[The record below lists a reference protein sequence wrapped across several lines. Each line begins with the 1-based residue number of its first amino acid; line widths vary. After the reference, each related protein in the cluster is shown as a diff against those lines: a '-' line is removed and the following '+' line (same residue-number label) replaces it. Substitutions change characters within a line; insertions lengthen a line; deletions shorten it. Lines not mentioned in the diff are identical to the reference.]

1 MGKRNFKTTVLSF
14 FVLFAMAVAVGFLY
28 LLEREEIYATIKNNN
43 KKLVSNEQESHSQ
56 ITEKWSEVLTD
67 ISVHR
72 DFLSY
77 VNSYVLNNGNI
88 SADAQGNVEH
98 LFSDV
103 SRFDA
108 NSIHRIRFIDANG
121 FERAMAEQGSVV
133 RDYQNVA
140 EEPYFKQ
147 SISRGKNTTFNFDF
161 DNQRSTAFIHL
172 FYPILSGNQT
182 VGVLTVSVDIKALL
196 QKYEHFLSAN
206 LMQHVIM
213 LSRQGEVIY
222 SLPNRNYSPK
232 EIKRIFGLIKQSNA
246 KSHVIEYQNN
256 IWSYFKNEDLNFYIL
271 FEAKGKEL
279 LLQLNHKYRTLA
291 FVVGCGALL
300 LLLVIFATTRRG
312 INESSLASSNRAMND
327 QRSFHFSS
335 ISDEIR
341 PPINTLLGSLS
352 TLTEVSKLDEKQQF
366 YVGSAKKSADYLLEL
381 VNEFQD
387 FSKINK
393 GEFQLEEIEFDL
405 RTTIHDVAELMSAQ
419 AYKKGLEVSCLVNS
433 NVPLRVIGDATRL
446 RQVMINLI
454 SFAVEYTEHGEISIF
469 VSSKGNDDENKTI
482 IIDIS
487 DTGNIVDQ
495 ETMLEHF
502 KLLTDVRNY
511 NKPSYGSKGLGL
523 ALSTQILEMM
533 KGDIEVKE
541 NNSGGNT
548 FAIQLPM
555 KVGRVGEPAK
565 PKDNLANKRVLVI
578 GEVERNRLSLSKA
591 LGTWG
596 MSGASMEEFS
606 RVTNVLREAKFNNK
620 DFRVCMI
627 DVSLSSSSE
636 KAFSVV
642 KEIRKEF
649 TESELAVIILTGQG
663 KPGDAKI
670 ANELG
675 VQAYLTK
682 PLTRDTVH
690 DSLLEVLG
698 VTAPNAAKIVT
709 RHTLK
714 EGSNKG
720 IPKIL
725 VAEFDVEDQKRLVK
739 FFKKK
744 GYLIDV
750 ALNGDMVDTAIK
762 IYNYSLILLDIQLPR
777 LDIFRFASDF
787 RQSEQIYNQS
797 IDIDSQSQKRV
808 PIIAIVERSDG
819 VEIEKCKKLG
829 LDDLVLKPINE
840 TELDVLVQDYLEL
853 NKTA

>member
-1 MGKRNFKTTVLSF
+1 MGRRNFKTTVLSF
-14 FVLFAMAVAVGFLY
+14 FVLLAMAVAVGFLY
-28 LLEREEIYATIKNNN
+28 LLEREEIYATIKKNDQE
-43 KKLVSNEQESHSQ
+43 LVSKEQKFHSQ
-56 ITEKWSEVLTD
+56 LTEKWSEVLTE

-77 VNSYVLNNGNI
+77 VNSYVFDKGNI
-88 SADAQGNVEH
+88 SAEAQGNIEH
-98 LFSDV
+98 LFSEV
-103 SRFDA
+103 TRFESNA
-108 NSIHRIRFIDANG
+108 IHRIRFVDVNG
-121 FERAMAEQGSVV
+121 FERAVAEKGSIV

-140 EEPYFKQ
+140 EEPFFKQ
-147 SISRGKNTTFNFDF
+147 SIKQEKNTRFNFVF
-161 DNQRSTAFIHL
+161 DSQLSTAFIHL
-172 FYPILSGNQT
+172 SHPVLSRNQT
-182 VGVLTVSVDIKALL
+182 VGVLTVSIDINALL
-196 QKYEHFLSAN
+196 QKYAYFLSAN

-213 LSRQGEVIY
+213 LSKQGEVIF

-232 EIKRIFGLIKQSNA
+232 EIKRVFGVIKQSNA
-246 KSHVIEYQNN
+246 KSLVVEYQNN
-256 IWSYFKNEDLNFYIL
+256 VWSYLENEELNFYIL
-271 FEAKGKEL
+271 FEAKGKEFL
-279 LLQLNHKYRTLA
+279 SQLNYKYRMFA
-291 FVVGCGALL
+291 IVVSCGALL
-300 LLLVIFATTRRG
+300 LLIVIFTTTRRG
-312 INESSLASSNRAMND
+312 VYESSLVSSKRAMKD

-352 TLTEVSKLDEKQQF
+352 TLTEVSKLDEKQKF
-366 YVGSAKKSADYLLEL
+366 YVGAAKKSADYLLEL

-387 FSKINK
+387 FSKINQ

-454 SFAVEYTEHGEISIF
+454 SFAVKYTEHGEISIF
-469 VSSKGNDDENKTI
+469 VSAKGNDYANKTI
-482 IIDIS
+482 NIDIS

-511 NKPSYGSKGLGL
+511 NQPSYNSKGLGL

-533 KGDIEVKE
+533 KGEIEVKE
-541 NNSGGNT
+541 NNAGGNT

-565 PKDNLANKRVLVI
+565 PKDNLANKRVLI
-578 GEVERNRLSLSKA
+578 AGEVERNRLSLSKA

-596 MSGASMEEFS
+596 MSGASMDEFS
-606 RVTNVLREAKFNNK
+606 RVSNVLREAKFNNK
-620 DFRVCMI
+620 DFRVCII

-642 KEIRKEF
+642 KKIRKEF
-649 TESELAVIILTGQG
+649 SESELAVIILTGQG

-670 ANELG
+670 AKELG

-682 PLTRDTVH
+682 PLTRDAVH

-698 VTAPNAAKIVT
+698 VTASNAAKIVT

-725 VAEFDVEDQKRLVK
+725 VAEFDAEDQKRLVK

-744 GYLIDV
+744 GFLIDV
-750 ALNGDMVDTAIK
+750 ALNGNMVDSAVK
-762 IYNYSLILLDIQLPR
+762 INNYSMILLDIRLPR
-777 LDIFRFASDF
+777 LDVFRFARDF
-787 RQSEQIYNQS
+787 RQSEHIYNQS
-797 IDIDSQSQKRV
+797 IDIDSQSQKHV
-808 PIIAIVERSDG
+808 PIIAIVNRSDS
-819 VEIEKCKKLG
+819 VEIEKCKKSG
-829 LDDLVLKPINE
+829 LDDLVLKPIIE
-840 TELDVLVQDYLEL
+840 TELDTLVQDYLEL
-853 NKTA
+853 HKTA

>member
-1 MGKRNFKTTVLSF
+1 MGRRNFKTTVLSF
-14 FVLFAMAVAVGFLY
+14 FVLLAMATAVGFLY
-28 LLEREEIYATIKNNN
+28 LLEREEIYATIKKNDQE
-43 KKLVSNEQESHSQ
+43 LVDKEQKYHNGL
-56 ITEKWSEVLTD
+56 TEQWSEVLTE

-72 DFLSY
+72 DFLSF
-77 VNSYVLNNGNI
+77 VNAYIVDKANI
-88 SADAQGNVEH
+88 SAETQGNIEH
-98 LFSDV
+98 LFSEITRFESNAIHSVRFVDV
-103 SRFDA
+103 
-108 NSIHRIRFIDANG
+108 NG
-121 FERAMAEQGSVV
+121 FERAMAEKGSIV

-140 EEPYFKQ
+140 EEPFFKQ
-147 SISRGKNTTFNFDF
+147 SISQEKNTRFNVVFDS
-161 DNQRSTAFIHL
+161 QLSTAFMHL
-172 FYPILSGNQT
+172 SHPVLSRNQT
-182 VGVLTVSVDIKALL
+182 VGVLTVSIDINSLL
-196 QKYEHFLSAN
+196 QKYGYFISAN

-213 LSRQGEVIY
+213 LSKQGEVIY
-222 SLPNRNYSPK
+222 AIPNRNYSPK
-232 EIKRIFGLIKQSNA
+232 EIKKVFGVIKQNNA
-246 KSHVIEYQNN
+246 KSLVVEYQNN
-256 IWSYFKNEDLNFYIL
+256 IWSYLANEELGFYIL

-279 LLQLNHKYRTLA
+279 LSQLNYKYNILA
-291 FVVGCGALL
+291 IVVSSGALL

-312 INESSLASSNRAMND
+312 VSENLMSSKRAMKD

-352 TLTEVSKLDEKQQF
+352 TLTEVSKLDEKQLF
-366 YVGSAKKSADYLLEL
+366 YVGAAKKSADYLLEL

-405 RTTIHDVAELMSAQ
+405 RTTVHDVAELMSAQ

-454 SFAVEYTEHGEISIF
+454 SFAVKYTEHGEISIF
-469 VSSKGNDDENKTI
+469 VSSKGNDYANKTI
-482 IIDIS
+482 NIDIS

-511 NKPSYGSKGLGL
+511 NQPSYGSKGLGL

-533 KGDIEVKE
+533 DGEIDVKE
-541 NNSGGNT
+541 NNAGGNT

-565 PKDNLANKRVLVI
+565 PKDNLANKRVLIV

-596 MSGASMEEFS
+596 MSGASMDEFS
-606 RVTNVLREAKFNNK
+606 RVSNVLREAKFNNK

-627 DVSLSSSSE
+627 DVSLSSSSD

-642 KEIRKEF
+642 KKIRKEF
-649 TESELAVIILTGQG
+649 SEFELALIVLTGQG

-670 ANELG
+670 AKELG

-698 VTAPNAAKIVT
+698 VTASNVAKIVT

-714 EGSNKG
+714 EGSNKE

-725 VAEFDVEDQKRLVK
+725 VAEFDAENQKRLVK

-744 GYLIDV
+744 GFLIDV
-750 ALNGDMVDTAIK
+750 ALNGNMVDSAVK
-762 IYNYSLILLDIQLPR
+762 INNYSMILLDIRLPR
-777 LDIFRFASDF
+777 LDVFRFARDY
-787 RQSEQIYNQS
+787 RQSEHIYNQS
-797 IDIDSQSQKRV
+797 IDIDSQSQKHV
-808 PIIAIVERSDG
+808 PIIAIVNRSDS
-819 VEIEKCKKLG
+819 VEIEKCRKSG
-829 LDDLVLKPINE
+829 LDDLVLKPIIE
-840 TELDVLVQDYLEL
+840 TELDALVQDYLEL
-853 NKTA
+853 HKTA